1 MGHSNLGDRI
11 GKFFFTVGFICA
23 ICIGLFRMCI
33 AGVETL
39 KEKVTTSQEASAA
52 EDTEASN

>member
-39 KEKVTTSQEASAA
+39 KEKVSTSQEASAA